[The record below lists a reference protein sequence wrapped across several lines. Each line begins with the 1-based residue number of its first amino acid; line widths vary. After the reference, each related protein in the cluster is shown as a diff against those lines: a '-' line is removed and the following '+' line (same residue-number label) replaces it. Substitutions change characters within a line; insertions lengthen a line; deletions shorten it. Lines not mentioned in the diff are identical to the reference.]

1 MPLPEPT
8 SSEDRGEFI
17 ERCMG
22 DGGAK
27 DEFPE
32 QSQRFAFCQT
42 RWENMR
48 KSEGRDSEFTKA
60 DMPRTLFIKR
70 SVVNADDVIRWA
82 KDQGFKTA
90 ITAEDMH
97 VTVAFSNRPLDWFSI
112 PDTLREVRVPAGGV
126 RFVEQLGPKGAVVL
140 RFKSDAL
147 TRRHEQILEHGAS
160 WDFDSFRPHLTITL
174 KPGKVDL
181 EKVDPFQGEL
191 ILGIEK
197 FEEVRENAFEGITE
211 KISRVSVA
219 ISKVDKDKML
229 AFGWFSVIEE
239 DGKAVVDS
247 HGDVILE
254 DTLMEAA
261 HNFITESRSGKV
273 MHQGRRVADVVESVV
288 FTKDL
293 QKALGIDLGLVGW
306 FGAMKFRDSKIW
318 EKVKSG
324 ELSAFSIGGIARR
337 TKI

>member
-1 MPLPEPT
+1 MPLPEPG
-8 SSEDRGEFI
+8 SSEDRGTFI
-17 ERCMG
+17 ERCMSH
-22 DGGAK
+22 GGAR

-32 QSQRFAFCQT
+32 QAQRFAFCSS
-42 RWENMR
+42 RFENMR
-48 KSEGRDSEFTKA
+48 KSEGRESELTKT

-70 SVVNADDVIRWA
+70 SVVNADDVIAWA
-82 KDQGFKTA
+82 KRQGFKTTL
-90 ITAEDMH
+90 TAEDMH
-97 VTVAFSNRPLDWFSI
+97 VTVAFSSRPLDWFSI
-112 PDTLREVRVPAGGV
+112 PDTVKTVQIPAGGA
-126 RFVEQLGPKGAVVL
+126 RFVEQLGPKGVVVL
-140 RFKSDAL
+140 RFKSETL
-147 TRRHEQILEHGAS
+147 SRRHEQILEHGAS
-160 WDFDSFRPHLTITL
+160 WDFGSFKPHLTITL
-174 KPGKVDL
+174 KLGKVDL

-211 KISRVSVA
+211 KVSRVSVD
-219 ISKVDKDKML
+219 ISKVNKDKML

-273 MHQGRRVADVVESVV
+273 MHRGRRVADVVESVV

-293 QKALGIDLGLVGW
+293 QKALGIDLGVVGW
-306 FGAMKFRDSKIW
+306 FGAMKFRDGKIW
-318 EKVKSG
+318 DKVKSG